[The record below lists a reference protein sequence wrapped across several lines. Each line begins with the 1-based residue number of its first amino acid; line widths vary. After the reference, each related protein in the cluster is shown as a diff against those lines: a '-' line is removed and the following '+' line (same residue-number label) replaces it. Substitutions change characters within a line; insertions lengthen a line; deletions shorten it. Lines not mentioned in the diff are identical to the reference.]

1 MPIRNSTLQKIKTL
15 SCFLVIITVQGLPQT
30 NITYEGTDEIFFNPE
45 RGFSAY
51 RSNPVTQ
58 SFINILKN
66 EHVSVIQRIYTI
78 PQYNDTPLPESFL
91 TTLQNDL
98 NEARIGGVKL
108 VLRFSYTN
116 NQNGDDAALDTILLH
131 INQLTPVLEENYDV
145 IAYIEAGFIGAWGE
159 WYYSSH
165 RLNNT
170 SSRRTVL
177 SALLDALPEK
187 RSVVIRTPDYKR
199 RIFEN
204 VEPLTFEEAF
214 TESDKS
220 RTGAHNDCFLASATD
235 YGTYL
240 DSDIEGD
247 KTYLNLDN
255 RFVPQGGET
264 CCDCGYA
271 GCENALEDLA
281 RLHWSVLNKDYHE
294 DVLNRWVSE
303 GCMEEI
309 NRRLG
314 YRFELIEAEVS
325 DSIKPSGIFN
335 INMKIANNGFASPFN
350 PRNLEMILRNKIDNR
365 KFRLLTEED
374 PRSWLS
380 GDTANVSITGGIPAD
395 MPEGEY
401 DLLLFLADPEQS
413 LHDNPSYAIRL
424 ANAGLWE
431 DSTGFNSLNHTVII
445 ANNTAGENYSGNNFF
460 ELYSGTTEVK
470 NEQAVSPQN
479 YSIDAFPNPF
489 NGSITIKFQI
499 NSKEIVE
506 MKIFDV
512 MGRLVTA
519 FNNQDFRNNQIIW
532 NAHNQSSYDL
542 SSGIYFFTIRTKDN
556 LYSKKLIYLK

>member
-1 MPIRNSTLQKIKTL
+1 MLTRISISKNIILII
-15 SCFLVIITVQGLPQT
+15 FLLITGARSLPQT
-30 NITYEGTDEIFFNPE
+30 TIIYEGTDELFINPE

-66 EHVSVIQRIYTI
+66 EYVSVIQRIYTI
-78 PQYNDTPLPESFL
+78 PQYNDIPLPESFL

-165 RLNNT
+165 SLNNT
-170 SSRRTVL
+170 NSRRTVL
-177 SALLDALPEK
+177 FSLLDALPEK

-199 RIFEN
+199 RIFEDS
-204 VEPLTFEEAF
+204 VPLTIEEAF
-214 TESDKS
+214 SGSNKS

-240 DSDIEGD
+240 DNNVEGD
-247 KTYLNLDN
+247 KTYLNTDN

-271 GCENALEDLA
+271 GCEDALEDLA
-281 RLHWSVLNKDYHE
+281 RMHWSVLNKDYHE

-309 NRRLG
+309 KRRLG

-335 INMKIANNGFASPFN
+335 IDMKIANKGFASPFN
-350 PRNLEMILRNKIDNR
+350 PRNLEMILRNNNDKR
-365 KFRLLTEED
+365 KFRLLTNED
-374 PRSWLS
+374 PRLWLS
-380 GDTANVSITGGIPAD
+380 GDTANVAITGGMPAD

-401 DLLLFLADPEQS
+401 DLFLFLSDPEPR

-424 ANAGLWE
+424 ANDELWE
-431 DSTGFNSLNHTVII
+431 DSTGYNSLNHSVVIS
-445 ANNTAGENYSGNNFF
+445 NNAGGENYSGDNFF
-460 ELYSGTTEVK
+460 ELYNNVTGIELVQQVVPTS
-470 NEQAVSPQN
+470 
-479 YSIDAFPNPF
+479 YSIDAYPNPF
-489 NGSITIKFQI
+489 NGSITIKFNI

-512 MGRLVTA
+512 MGRLITT
-519 FNNQDFRNNQIIW
+519 FNNLDFRNNKVIW

-556 LYSKKLIYLK
+556 LFSKKLIYLK